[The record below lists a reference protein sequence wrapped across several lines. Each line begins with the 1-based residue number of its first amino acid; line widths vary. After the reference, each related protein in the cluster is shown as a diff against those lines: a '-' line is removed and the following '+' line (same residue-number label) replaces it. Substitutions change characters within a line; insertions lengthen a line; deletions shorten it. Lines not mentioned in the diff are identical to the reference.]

1 MTATEPNITKDMTPV
16 EAANL
21 LAKLEEGHQA
31 AWRSTHEARWRS
43 AEYDSRFHNAA
54 EVDGILRDVMWETVE
69 SGMRHPGEPI
79 EQFAQ
84 RAEAEARQAEAGS
97 ANVETADDAV
107 RSRNAGAVPERA
119 GESRAEIAAR
129 LLNDP
134 STPEGQAFARAIA
147 DTAAANVRELRKRD
161 PLPEPDRTPGT
172 PHPDPFLANRGW
184 HVNEHSIYSRE
195 PEPQVSLQPDSELEA
210 G

>member
-1 MTATEPNITKDMTPV
+1 MTTTELGITKDMTPI

-21 LAKLEEGHQA
+21 LARLEEGHQA
-31 AWRSTHEARWRS
+31 AWRSTHETQWRG

-54 EVDGILRDVMWETVE
+54 EVDGIFRDVMWETVE
-69 SGMRHPGEPI
+69 SGMRHPSEPI
-79 EQFAQ
+79 GQFAQ
-84 RAEAEARQAEAGS
+84 RAEAAARQADAGS
-97 ANVETADDAV
+97 AYVETADDAV
-107 RSRNAGAVPERA
+107 RSRNAGVVSERA

-134 STPEGQAFARAIA
+134 STPEGQAFARAVS
-147 DTAAANVRELRKRD
+147 DTAAAYVRELRKRY
-161 PLPEPDRTPGT
+161 PLPERDLTPGT
-172 PHPDPFLANRGW
+172 PHPDPFLASRGW

-195 PEPQVSLQPDSELEA
+195 PEPRVSLKPDRELEA

>member
-1 MTATEPNITKDMTPV
+1 MTPI

-54 EVDGILRDVMWETVE
+54 EVDGVFRDVMWETVE
-69 SGMRHPGEPI
+69 SGMRHPGEPV

-84 RAEAEARQAEAGS
+84 RAEAEARQADGGP
-97 ANVETADDAV
+97 ANVETAVDAV
-107 RSRNAGAVPERA
+107 RSRNVGVAPERV
-119 GESRAEIAAR
+119 GETRGEIGAR

-134 STPEGQAFARAIA
+134 STPVGHAFARAVS
-147 DTAAANVRELRKRD
+147 DSAAAYLR
-161 PLPEPDRTPGT
+161 
-172 PHPDPFLANRGW
+172 
-184 HVNEHSIYSRE
+184 
-195 PEPQVSLQPDSELEA
+195 
-210 G
+210 

>member
-1 MTATEPNITKDMTPV
+1 VTTTEPNITKDMTPI

-31 AWRSTHEARWRS
+31 AWRSTHETRWRS

-54 EVDGILRDVMWETVE
+54 EVDGVFRDVMWETFE
-69 SGMRHPGEPI
+69 SGMRHPGEPV

-84 RAEAEARQAEAGS
+84 RAEAEARQAAAGS
-97 ANVETADDAV
+97 ANAETADDAV
-107 RSRNAGAVPERA
+107 RSRNVGPVPERA

-129 LLNDP
+129 LLNDL
-134 STPEGQAFARAIA
+134 STPKGHAFARAVS
-147 DTAAANVRELRKRD
+147 DTAAAYVRELRKRG
-161 PLPEPDRTPGT
+161 PLPEPDRTPRT
-172 PHPDPFLANRGW
+172 PHPDQFLASRGW

-195 PEPQVSLQPDSELEA
+195 PEPQVSLQPDRELEA

>member
-1 MTATEPNITKDMTPV
+1 MTTTEPNITKDMTPI

-54 EVDGILRDVMWETVE
+54 EVDGVFRDVMWETVE

-97 ANVETADDAV
+97 ANVETADNTV
-107 RSRNAGAVPERA
+107 RSRNVGAVPERA

-134 STPEGQAFARAIA
+134 STSEGQAFARAIS
-147 DTAAANVRELRKRD
+147 DTAATSVRELRKRD

-172 PHPDPFLANRGW
+172 PHPDQFLAGRGW
-184 HVNEHSIYSRE
+184 HVNKHSIYSRE
-195 PEPQVSLQPDSELEA
+195 PERQVSLQPDSELEA

>member
-1 MTATEPNITKDMTPV
+1 MTPTDFDVTKDMTPI

-21 LAKLEEGHQA
+21 LAKLEDGHQA
-31 AWRSTHEARWRS
+31 AWRSTHETRWRS
-43 AEYDSRFHNAA
+43 AEYDSRFRNAA
-54 EVDGILRDVMWETVE
+54 EVDGIFRDVMWETVE
-69 SGMRHPGEPI
+69 SGMRHPGKPI

-84 RAEAEARQAEAGS
+84 RAEAAARQADAGS
-97 ANVETADDAV
+97 ANDAKADDAV
-107 RSRNAGAVPERA
+107 RSRNAGVVPERA

-134 STPEGQAFARAIA
+134 STPEGQAFARAIS
-147 DTAAANVRELRKRD
+147 DTAATYVRELRKRL

-184 HVNEHSIYSRE
+184 HVNEHSIYPRE
-195 PEPQVSLQPDSELEA
+195 PERQVSLQPDSELEA